1 MKSRLFTDTQ
11 GLDAPFDLCA
21 PDKVSVCVQMDRKA
35 YQQALERAA
44 QRRQTSGEYLEQLV
58 WQAEKAGRRKTKH
71 RKSRTDGPS

>member
-58 WQAEKAGRRKTKH
+58 WQAEK
-71 RKSRTDGPS
+71 SRPPEDEAPKKPH

>member
-21 PDKVSVCVQMDRKA
+21 PEKVSVCVQMDRRA

-44 QRRQTSGEYLEQLV
+44 QRSQTSGEYLEQLF
-58 WQAEKAGRRKTKH
+58 WQAEKN
-71 RKSRTDGPS
+71 GPPEDELPKRPQ